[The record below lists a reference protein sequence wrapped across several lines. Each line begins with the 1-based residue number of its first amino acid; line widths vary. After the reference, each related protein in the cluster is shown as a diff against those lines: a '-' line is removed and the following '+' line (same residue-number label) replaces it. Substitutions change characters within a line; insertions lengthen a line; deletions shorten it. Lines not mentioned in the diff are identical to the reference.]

1 MQNND
6 FRAKQFMPFDSL
18 KGFYELIK
26 NEEIIKQNKK
36 SLFEDFYNYLD
47 NQLKKLKKGDNVLIE
62 YYYNDE
68 YIQTSGTIKK
78 IDEINKC
85 IYVLNSK
92 ILFDDIIKIKL
103 TK

>member
-47 NQLKKLKKGDNVLIE
+47 NQLK
-62 YYYNDE
+62 
-68 YIQTSGTIKK
+68 
-78 IDEINKC
+78 
-85 IYVLNSK
+85 
-92 ILFDDIIKIKL
+92 IIF
-103 TK
+103 